1 MQQFRLLAIDD
12 HIDSAELVARVA
24 RKCGYD
30 AEALASHH
38 DLAAQ
43 LNARPID
50 VLSLDLCM
58 PDQDGIGL
66 LSVLQE
72 NNFKGAIV
80 IVSGQESWLRKS
92 VGRLAAARGLKIAG
106 DFAKP
111 LDLAAMTQL
120 LTKLQSA
127 SAQPAEALAVKIG

>member
-1 MQQFRLLAIDD
+1 
-12 HIDSAELVARVA
+12 
-24 RKCGYD
+24 
-30 AEALASHH
+30 
-38 DLAAQ
+38 
-43 LNARPID
+43 
-50 VLSLDLCM
+50 M